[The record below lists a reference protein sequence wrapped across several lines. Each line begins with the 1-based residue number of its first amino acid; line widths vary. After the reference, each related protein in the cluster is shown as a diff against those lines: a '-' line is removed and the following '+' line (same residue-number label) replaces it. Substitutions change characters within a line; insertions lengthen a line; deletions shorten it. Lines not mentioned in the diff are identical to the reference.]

1 MNFRSRPWAVKVAQ
15 WCGAV
20 LLLVF
25 VGLWGGYFY
34 LLTMFKNIQDLE
46 SRLSEVSG
54 LNVDLRSPNVS
65 LQGVNPTFFFQ
76 SIDLTIANHNVIPE
90 AWASTDSL
98 LSLQNVRVQIKLFE
112 SFVNLRPVLHFFSV
126 DNLALLVKENMK
138 DGWRIK
144 WTDFFEK
151 GNLDSAIFSD
161 SFMKIAGLQVK
172 NADLKFERF
181 DKSSMV
187 FENANIVVSNSGDGG
202 LIHLN
207 AETPELDRPVMLSY
221 EG

>member
-54 LNVDLRSPNVS
+54 LNVDLRSPKLS

-90 AWASTDSL
+90 A
-98 LSLQNVRVQIKLFE
+98 
-112 SFVNLRPVLHFFSV
+112 
-126 DNLALLVKENMK
+126 
-138 DGWRIK
+138 
-144 WTDFFEK
+144 
-151 GNLDSAIFSD
+151 
-161 SFMKIAGLQVK
+161 
-172 NADLKFERF
+172 
-181 DKSSMV
+181 
-187 FENANIVVSNSGDGG
+187 
-202 LIHLN
+202 
-207 AETPELDRPVMLSY
+207 
-221 EG
+221 